1 MGHAFRKDY
10 MDRMK
15 RRYAKARTRAQ
26 KSALID
32 ETVAMCSLSR
42 KFVIRLLNGS
52 YRYRPHRGRAGI
64 QENPRPP
71 LAGDGPDVPALS
83 PRRHGRGHSGL
94 L

>member
-1 MGHAFRKDY
+1 MDHAFRKDY

-26 KSALID
+26 KDALID
-32 ETVAMCSLSR
+32 ETEAMCGLPR

-52 YRYRPHRGRAGI
+52 YRYRPHRGRA
-64 QENPRPP
+64 PSH
-71 LAGDGPDVPALS
+71 S
-83 PRRHGRGHSGL
+83 PESGKTLDSGL